1 MRFAIPSP
9 TSFVLALIFVF
20 ATYPASASETVRI
33 EKMPAT
39 VEDFVALQQTLN
51 TPEGAAACFAVA
63 MLTYEMNADLA
74 RAFFTLSLTDANLME
89 GRNGYNGRQPD
100 VGYQDHIDRRLKYD
114 AGMARSYVQGT
125 NRNDNYILPL
135 LPYDFVFTR
144 NDRSVESEDLIR
156 VYLESAGADTPRPV
170 LTMRGKD
177 GQWRVDGASSL
188 FVGVAAPQANQE

>member
-1 MRFAIPSP
+1 MRFRLS
-9 TSFVLALIFVF
+9 SLSKFVLMLGLVLA
-20 ATYPASASETVRI
+20 AYPASASETVRI
-33 EKMPAT
+33 EKMPASI
-39 VEDFVALQQTLN
+39 EDFIVLQQAHN
-51 TPEGAAACFAVA
+51 TPEGAATCFAVA
-63 MLTYEMNADLA
+63 MLTYEMNPDLA

-144 NDRSVESEDLIR
+144 NDRSVESENLIR
-156 VYLESAGADTPRPV
+156 VYLESTGADTPRPV
-170 LTMRGKD
+170 LTMRGQD

-188 FVGVAAPQANQE
+188 FVGVAAPQAGQ